1 MIAKLRIVNGSY
13 LLGKNR
19 LKSLI
24 SIICHMFGLQIRVL
38 DVLFA
43 EEADL

>member
-13 LLGKNR
+13 PLGKNR
-19 LKSLI
+19 HESLI
-24 SIICHMFGLQIRVL
+24 SIIRHMFDLQIRVV

-43 EEADL
+43 EEVHL